1 MIQPVCGDKSVC
13 TSLASLVLAC
23 FLVVCMFRSCFLMSV
38 AHVKRREHSSRGLKV
53 NVCDARAVLAKA
65 GDKWV
70 ARTASTSTGP
80 SVGTLPEASVCTL
93 PEARPVPSLVLFGP
107 VEGSVSDSPGE
118 QCVLP
123 FAMHFP
129 PTGET
134 VQLPAKDDGESGQ
147 SEMLDVIKPC
157 DVKSAGDDGSPD
169 ATNRFSVCGLVR
181 KRGDAP
187 LAPPAGGTKKAR
199 GSLTAALE
207 IARDDEAVAKAVQD
221 FDDLTYA
228 IGTDK
233 SKKSHWNTW
242 QAVAEA
248 RGNTALPMTSSSIRE
263 VSGILRASGYRSG
276 YAYALEAKQQHMRA
290 GYAWTDQLDVSLQDA
305 KRALQRGLG
314 PSSKSEEV
322 KLEWWETLWKVRADR
337 SSQRPCWPLGGP
349 TAWAFGTMFVLR
361 EVELSTLT
369 MGPES
374 IQVDPTERRITL
386 GLSVS
391 KADPK
396 ARGCRRTLDCTCRG
410 TFTLACAYC
419 LGISLISVQEKRLN
433 MNITDPRC
441 WEAPLIG
448 TVADPWMFAE
458 KEAVIEAA
466 QWDVRELLRLSPDL
480 ELKLDPDGVTGHFM
494 RRSGVKRLARSG
506 VPVEI
511 IQFMSRHSSQAVF
524 GYIEGAMEECP
535 QRHEM
540 LAKYLANKS
549 ELDMMREQFSA
560 LDKRVAKVEAS
571 SSQAAGD
578 HAVQVFAQNG
588 VEPQMLKAEIQKI
601 LRPPAVLH
609 QSTGKVHSTRG
620 CVFRGSPA
628 SWTTACG
635 WPWVVASCP
644 TVELDQEQLES
655 KDWSFCEKCLWD

>member
-1 MIQPVCGDKSVC
+1 
-13 TSLASLVLAC
+13 
-23 FLVVCMFRSCFLMSV
+23 
-38 AHVKRREHSSRGLKV
+38 
-53 NVCDARAVLAKA
+53 
-65 GDKWV
+65 
-70 ARTASTSTGP
+70 
-80 SVGTLPEASVCTL
+80 
-93 PEARPVPSLVLFGP
+93 
-107 VEGSVSDSPGE
+107 
-118 QCVLP
+118 
-123 FAMHFP
+123 MHFP
-129 PTGET
+129 PNGET
-134 VQLPAKDDGESGQ
+134 VQLPAKDGGESAQ
-147 SEMLDVIKPC
+147 SERWDVIKPC
-157 DVKSAGDDGSPD
+157 DVKSAGDDGVPE
-169 ATNRFSVCGLVR
+169 ATSCFKVCGLVM

-187 LAPPAGGTKKAR
+187 LAPPAGGAKKAW
-199 GSLTAALE
+199 GSLATALE
-207 IARDDEAVAKAVQD
+207 IARDDEAVARAVQD

-228 IGTDK
+228 VGTDK

-248 RGNTALPMTSSSIRE
+248 RGKTALPMTTSSIRE

-322 KLEWWETLWKVRADR
+322 KLEWWETLWRVRVDR
-337 SSQRPCWPLGGP
+337 SSQRPGWPLGGP
-349 TAWAFGTMFVLR
+349 TAW
-361 EVELSTLT
+361 
-369 MGPES
+369 
-374 IQVDPTERRITL
+374 
-386 GLSVS
+386 
-391 KADPK
+391 
-396 ARGCRRTLDCTCRG
+396 
-410 TFTLACAYC
+410 
-419 LGISLISVQEKRLN
+419 
-433 MNITDPRC
+433 
-441 WEAPLIG
+441 APLIG

-466 QWDVRELLRLSPDL
+466 QWDVRELLRLNPDL

-524 GYIEGAMEECP
+524 DYIEGAMEECP

-578 HAVQVFAQNG
+578 HAVQIVVQNG
-588 VEPQMLKAEIQKI
+588 LEPQMLKAEIQKI
-601 LRPPAVLH
+601 LRPPAVLN

-635 WPWVVASCP
+635 WPWVMAACP

-655 KDWSFCEKCLWD
+655 KDWSFYEKCLWD